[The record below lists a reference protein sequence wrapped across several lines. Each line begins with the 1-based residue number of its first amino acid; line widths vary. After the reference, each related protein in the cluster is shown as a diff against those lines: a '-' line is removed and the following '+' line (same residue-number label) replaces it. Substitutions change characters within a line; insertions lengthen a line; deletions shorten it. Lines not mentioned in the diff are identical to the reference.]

1 MFENLHASFMKKYND
16 ELKLAKEFEEQGQI
30 SRTKIIE
37 ELQSRVKLVQEQ
49 YEESGKIKIDRFR
62 EN

>member
-1 MFENLHASFMKKYND
+1 MKKYND